1 MSVEFLTAGLPAR
14 HGFFTRNGGVSTGL
28 FASLNCSLSGSDDPA
43 SVQQNR
49 ALVAQAISVTPQKLL
64 GLKQVHE
71 AAVVHVTLP
80 WAIGAGPR
88 ADAMFTTQ
96 SGIALGVITAD
107 CAPVLFSD
115 AAGTCVGAAHA
126 GWRGAVLG
134 VLEATGMAMRSKG
147 ATGIRAVIGPCI
159 QQPSYEVGADLRD
172 TVLQRN
178 ATHERFFA
186 IGKSAGKWQFDL
198 PGYCM
203 ARLASVDIPV
213 TALPHDTCAE
223 EDKFFSH
230 RRRTL
235 RGETALGHQIS
246 VIRTV

>member
-1 MSVEFLTAGLPAR
+1 MSLAYLTAALPAP
-14 HGFFTRNGGVSTGL
+14 HGFFTREGGVSTGL
-28 FASLNCSLSGSDDPA
+28 YASLNCSLSGADDA
-43 SVQQNR
+43 VSVQRNR
-49 ALVAQAISVTPQKLL
+49 ALVAASMGVAPEKLL

-71 AAVVHVTLP
+71 ATVIHVTSL
-80 WAIGAGPR
+80 WAAGTGPA

-147 ATGIRAVIGPCI
+147 ATGIHAVIGPCI
-159 QQPSYEVGADLRD
+159 KQQSYEVGADMRD
-172 TVLQRN
+172 AVLQRDSS
-178 ATHERFFA
+178 HERFFA
-186 IGKSAGKWQFDL
+186 PGNTEGKWQFDL
-198 PGYCM
+198 AGYCV
-203 ARLASVDIPV
+203 ARLTRVDIPA
-213 TALPHDTCAE
+213 TFLPNDTCAE
-223 EDKFFSH
+223 AQKFFSH
-230 RRRTL
+230 RRRTQ

-246 VIRTV
+246 VIRTI